1 MLRTQ
6 RLRHMPRPS
15 RLWRLASTMMGDGV
29 TNAATD
35 IDAVTLAVVSGVLSS
50 TVNQMTLTMER
61 TARSPVFKLV
71 RDFSNAVFDSQ
82 ARMAVQGEDLPIHL
96 GSLMHATKAVAGYFA
111 DDIRPGDLFYHNDP
125 VTGGSHLQ
133 DMCMFKPVF
142 VDGELVFWASNK
154 AHMDDTGGS
163 VAGGYNPLAEDM
175 YAEGIRMPPL
185 RIHDG
190 GVPRRDTIDLIVASV
205 RTGTQQRSDMGAQ
218 LAALSIAERNLV
230 ALVRRYGRETVA
242 AAVER
247 ILDIG
252 EQNMREA
259 IGSMPDGVYAGSS
272 PVEDDGRS
280 GELVIESRVEIEGEE
295 MRVAISSPPQVGS
308 YINSYWANTLSSVYY
323 GVLMYAAIPVPYNE
337 GLYRPIEV
345 DLGPLGTLTNASYP
359 AACGAATTTVGDNIA
374 DAVRVAL
381 SQASPERTVAGWCHC
396 AGTNQVGVDPRTGE
410 YYTFNMIIGTGGG
423 GGATWGLDGWHCM
436 NTAAGAGG
444 ILAGDVELLEHEF
457 PIQIHRYELRPD
469 SAGAGR
475 WRGGLG
481 PVFELEVLDHDA
493 ELVLWGEGTQNPSV
507 GLLGADSRRT
517 EVKLARRYLVTD
529 GQAAELQ
536 PHGIVPIAAGQRLRT
551 CPAGGGGV
559 GDPLERGADVVRE
572 DVANGLVSLEAARE
586 EYGVVVDPET
596 LALDA
601 RVTQALRRKV
611 ARGRDA

>member
-1 MLRTQ
+1 M
-6 RLRHMPRPS
+6 S
-15 RLWRLASTMMGDGV
+15 RSSIDL
-29 TNAATD
+29 
-35 IDAVTLAVVSGVLSS
+35 DAVTLAVVSGVLSS

-71 RDFSNAVFDSQ
+71 RDFSNAVFD
-82 ARMAVQGEDLPIHL
+82 AEPRMAVQGEDLPIHL
-96 GSLMHATKAVAGYFA
+96 GSLMHATKAVARYFA
-111 DDIRPGDLFYHNDP
+111 DDVKPGDVFYHNDP
-125 VTGGSHLQ
+125 VSGGSHLQ

-142 VDGELVFWASNK
+142 VDDELVFWASNK

-175 YAEGIRMPPL
+175 YAEGLRMPPL

-190 GVPRRDTIDLIVASV
+190 GIPRRDTIDLIVGSV
-205 RTGTQQRSDMGAQ
+205 RTHTQQRNDMGAQ
-218 LAALSIAERNLV
+218 LAALSIAERNLT
-230 ALVRRYGRETVA
+230 ALVQRYGRETA
-242 AAVER
+242 GAAVER

-259 IGSMPDGVYAGSS
+259 IASMPDGVYEGSS

-280 GELVIESRVEIEGEE
+280 GELMIESRVEITGEE
-295 MRVAISSPPQVGS
+295 MRVAISSPPQVMS

-345 DLGPLGTLTNASYP
+345 DLGPPGTLTNASYP
-359 AACGAATTTVGDNIA
+359 AACGASTTTAGDNIA

-381 SQASPERTVAGWCHC
+381 SKAAPERTVAGWCHC
-396 AGTNQVGVDPRTGE
+396 AGTNQVGIDPRTGD

-423 GGATWGLDGWHCM
+423 GGATFGLDGWHCV

-457 PIQIHRYELRPD
+457 PVQIHRYELRPD

-481 PVFELEVLDHDA
+481 PVFEVEVLDHDA
-493 ELVLWGEGTQNPSV
+493 DLVLWGEGMKYPSV
-507 GLLGADSRRT
+507 GLLGARAVGT
-517 EVKLARRYLVTD
+517 EVKVARRYLVAN
-529 GQAAELQ
+529 GQETELQ
-536 PHGIVPIAAGQRLRT
+536 PHGIVSIAAGERLRT

-559 GDPLERGADVVRE
+559 GSPLERDAEAVVS
-572 DVANGLVSLEAARE
+572 DVANGFVSVDAARE
-586 EYGVVVDPET
+586 EYCVVVDAET

-601 RVTQALRRKV
+601 DATDALRS
-611 ARGRDA
+611 AAPGRGD

>member
-1 MLRTQ
+1 
-6 RLRHMPRPS
+6 
-15 RLWRLASTMMGDGV
+15 
-29 TNAATD
+29 
-35 IDAVTLAVVSGVLSS
+35 
-50 TVNQMTLTMER
+50 
-61 TARSPVFKLV
+61 
-71 RDFSNAVFDSQ
+71 
-82 ARMAVQGEDLPIHL
+82 
-96 GSLMHATKAVAGYFA
+96 MHATKAVADYFA
-111 DDIRPGDLFYHNDP
+111 DDVKEGDVFYHNDP
-125 VTGGSHLQ
+125 ETGGSHLQ
-133 DMCMFKPVF
+133 DMCMFKPIF

-154 AHMDDTGGS
+154 GHMDDTGGS

-175 YAEGIRMPPL
+175 YAEGLRMSPL

-190 GVPRRDTIDLIVASV
+190 GAPRRDVIDLIVGSV
-205 RTGTQQRSDMGAQ
+205 RTSAQQRNDMGAQ

-230 ALVRRYGRETVA
+230 ALVRRYGKGTVA

-252 EQNMREA
+252 EQNMRAA
-259 IGSMPDGVYAGSS
+259 IASMPDGVYEGSS

-280 GELVIESRVEIEGEE
+280 GELLIESRVEVDGDK
-295 MRVAISSPPQVGS
+295 MRVAISGPAQVNS

-345 DLGPLGTLTNASYP
+345 DVGPPGTLTNASYP

-381 SQASPERTVAGWCHC
+381 SQAAPEHTVAGWCHC
-396 AGTNQVGVDPRTGE
+396 AGTNQVGIDPRTGD

-423 GGATWGLDGWHCM
+423 GGATWGLDGWHCV

-457 PIQIHRYELRPD
+457 PVQIHRYELRPD

-481 PVFELEVLDHDA
+481 PDFEVEVLDHDA
-493 ELVLWGEGTQNPSV
+493 DLVLWGEGTKYPSV
-507 GLLGADSRRT
+507 SLLGAEASSA
-517 EVKLARRYLVTD
+517 EVKLARRYLIAN
-529 GQAAELQ
+529 GQESELQ
-536 PHGIVPIAAGQRLRT
+536 PHGIVHIEAGQRLRT

-559 GDPLERGADVVRE
+559 GDPLERELDAVLADVG
-572 DVANGLVSLEAARE
+572 NGLVSVDAARE
-586 EYGVVVDPET
+586 EYGVAVDPES
-596 LALDA
+596 LELDA
-601 RVTQALRRKV
+601 ERTAALRQT
-611 ARGRDA
+611 AAG